1 MWIAA
6 TLNIFS
12 KPRSSAN
19 IASLTAVCI
28 FPMVISLSSF
38 FFPGGVLN
46 AGPCVVAFNRE
57 SNLMT
62 IRTGVS
68 PIIAINV

>member
-1 MWIAA
+1 
-6 TLNIFS
+6 
-12 KPRSSAN
+12 
-19 IASLTAVCI
+19 LTVVCI

-38 FFPGGVLN
+38 FSPGGVLN
-46 AGPCVVAFNRE
+46 AGQCVIGFNRE

>member
-1 MWIAA
+1 
-6 TLNIFS
+6 
-12 KPRSSAN
+12 
-19 IASLTAVCI
+19 VCI